1 MALWAALVLL
11 LFVAWTG
18 IDIQM
23 LLYRALHLVWG
34 RDSQFDMLVFWVEPS
49 KTIAHK
55 PLLLPIFGW
64 PACLICLIVFGFRK
78 RYRRALPV
86 ACLVAASVLPYFIF
100 VLGIE
105 IAKISFGFD
114 YPKQW
119 FTSTLPSTVI
129 IVLCNALAT
138 LVVWRWTGSRLML
151 VGLLLL
157 ALLASLQYA
166 AKRRPFYFARSI
178 TISIPGQTDSQI
190 NPSPF
195 EQMLGP
201 RFQET
206 WLADA
211 TLKLLAPDG
220 VVYKKLHFPIAYE
233 SYFDDGPEGVEL
245 VSYPSTYV
253 VIDVPFVIP
262 YNAGVLVLACV
273 AVLCARK
280 RDRYLCPT
288 CGYSLT
294 GLKPGSPCPECG
306 EGIQPSSLTA
316 ASTSSA

>member
-1 MALWAALVLL
+1 MVLWATLVLM

-23 LLYRALHLVWG
+23 LFYRALHLVWG
-34 RDSQFDMLVFWVEPS
+34 RDSQFDMLLFWVEPS

-86 ACLVAASVLPYFIF
+86 ACLVAASVLPYFIY

-105 IAKISFGFD
+105 IAKMSFGFNH
-114 YPKQW
+114 PKHW
-119 FTSTLPSTVI
+119 FSTTLASTV
-129 IVLCNALAT
+129 VVVSCNALAA
-138 LVVWRWTGSRLML
+138 LVVWRWTHSRLML
-151 VGLLLL
+151 VGLVML
-157 ALLASLQYA
+157 ALLAPLQYT
-166 AKRRPFYFARSI
+166 AKRYSPYFDRRVTKSMH
-178 TISIPGQTDSQI
+178 GQGNSQI
-190 NPSPF
+190 TPSPF
-195 EQMLGP
+195 EQMLWP

-206 WLADA
+206 WLTDA
-211 TLKLLAPDG
+211 THYLLSPAG
-220 VVYKKLHFPIAYE
+220 VVNKKISFPIAYD
-233 SYFDDGPEGVEL
+233 SYFDDGPEGVVL
-245 VSYPSTYV
+245 ANYPSTYV
-253 VIDVPFVIP
+253 VIDVPFAIP
-262 YNAGVLVLACV
+262 YNAGVLVLACT
-273 AVLCARK
+273 AVLRARK
-280 RDRYLCPT
+280 RDRFLCPT
-288 CGYSLT
+288 CSYSLT

>member
-1 MALWAALVLL
+1 MALWATLVLM

-34 RDSQFDMLVFWVEPS
+34 RDSQFDMFLFWVEPS

-86 ACLVAASVLPYFIF
+86 ACLVAASVLPYFIC

-105 IAKISFGFD
+105 IAKMSFGFD

-119 FTSTLPSTVI
+119 FTTTLLSTVV
-129 IVLCNALAT
+129 IVSCNAIAT
-138 LVVWRWTGSRLML
+138 LVVWRWTHSRLML
-151 VGLLLL
+151 VGLVML
-157 ALLASLQYA
+157 ALLAPLQYA

-178 TISIPGQTDSQI
+178 TMATHSQMDSQI

-201 RFQET
+201 RFRGT
-206 WLADA
+206 WLTDA
-211 TLKLLAPDG
+211 THYLLSPTG
-220 VVYKKLHFPIAYE
+220 VVNKKISFPIAYT
-233 SYFDDGPEGVEL
+233 SYLDSGQEGVEL

-253 VIDVPFVIP
+253 VIDVPFAIP
-262 YNAGVLVLACV
+262 YNAGVLVLACT
-273 AVLCARK
+273 AVLRARK
-280 RDRYLCPT
+280 RDRFLCPN
-288 CGYSLT
+288 CNYNLA

-316 ASTSSA
+316 SSTSSA